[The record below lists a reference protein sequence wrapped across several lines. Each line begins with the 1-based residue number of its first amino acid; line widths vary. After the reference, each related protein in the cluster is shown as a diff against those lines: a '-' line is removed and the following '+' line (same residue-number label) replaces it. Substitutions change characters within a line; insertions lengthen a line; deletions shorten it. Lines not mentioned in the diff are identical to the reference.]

1 LAAFRFRQILYASG
15 PISDGRANLTPRR
28 PGDRL
33 LQPKVSAML
42 ISLAFAIVT
51 MIIVL
56 TSQAVPKLAQKPL
69 RYG

>member
-1 LAAFRFRQILYASG
+1 
-15 PISDGRANLTPRR
+15 
-28 PGDRL
+28 
-33 LQPKVSAML
+33 ML